1 MKLRINIAKLVLK
14 KKTIKDDVVESE
26 ISYMSF
32 EKSFNFILIAKPDD
46 NDNVEVTFLFH
57 TRLIEQKKEAIK
69 IARKANN

>member
-1 MKLRINIAKLVLK
+1 MMSLK
-14 KKTIKDDVVESE
+14 VKFLT
-26 ISYMSF
+26 F

-57 TRLIEQKKEAIK
+57 ARLIEQKKEAIK